1 MNNEG
6 TSIFITVRHSLGQL
20 QWDLGLRNS
29 SGTEEDSFQD
39 KAEVSKII
47 CLPKRLDDIKSDN
60 VTIIVRYT
68 CPSLIFKIGIVTTYD
83 FIP

>member
-29 SGTEEDSFQD
+29 SGTEEDSLQD

-68 CPSLIFKIGIVTTYD
+68 SMSESNF
-83 FIP
+83 